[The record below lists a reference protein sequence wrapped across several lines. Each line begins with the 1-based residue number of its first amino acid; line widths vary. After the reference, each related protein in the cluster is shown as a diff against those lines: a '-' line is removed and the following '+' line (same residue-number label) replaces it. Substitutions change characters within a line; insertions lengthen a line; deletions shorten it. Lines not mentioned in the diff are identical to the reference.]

1 MNDGNRLIRILLV
14 ATRVWLPLGI
24 AAAGVVLIVVGHGRS
39 RGSGATSLGNSAA
52 AAGVALLI
60 AAVIVWMLNWMY
72 RMSVQSNRERDQEE
86 AARDYYELHGR
97 WPDEDGDGDGDGGR
111 S

>member
-1 MNDGNRLIRILLV
+1 VNDGNRITRLLLV
-14 ATRVWLPLGI
+14 ATRVWLPLAI
-24 AAAGVVLIVVGHGRS
+24 AAAGVVLIVIGHGRS
-39 RGSGATSLGNSAA
+39 RSSGATALGNSVA

-60 AAVIVWMLNWMY
+60 AAIIVWMLNWMY

-86 AARDYYELHGR
+86 AARDYFELHGR
-97 WPDEDGDGDGDGGR
+97 WPDEDG